1 MPTGTTQADAAVLP
15 PILRVGTDLCSVSEV
30 AKSVERF
37 GDRYLK
43 RVYTEGE
50 LAYCM
55 EAPSQSAERL
65 AARFAAKE
73 ATMKV
78 LRPEHWR
85 PDWRTI
91 DVQRHPGGWC
101 ELVLTGSAA
110 ELAEDAGITSL
121 AVSVS
126 HEGALASAVVMAQVS
141 AG

>member
-1 MPTGTTQADAAVLP
+1 
-15 PILRVGTDLCSVSEV
+15 V

-37 GDRYLK
+37 GARYLR

-55 EAPSQSAERL
+55 EEPSRSAERL

-73 ATMKV
+73 ATVKV
-78 LRPEHWR
+78 LRPRHWW

-91 DVQRHPGGWC
+91 EVRRDPCGWC

-110 ELAEDAGITSL
+110 DLAEEAGILSL

-126 HEGALASAVVMAQVS
+126 HEGAMASAVVMAQMSTARGVTDDH
-141 AG
+141 